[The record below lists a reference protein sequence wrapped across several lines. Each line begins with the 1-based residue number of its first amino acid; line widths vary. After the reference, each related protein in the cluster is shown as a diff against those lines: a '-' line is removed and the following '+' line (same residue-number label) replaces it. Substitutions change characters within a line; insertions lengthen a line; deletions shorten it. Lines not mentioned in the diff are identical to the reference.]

1 MAKKKMDQVVVEWD
15 KGSHRWVVLANKMV
29 IDYALSKRFAIEI
42 AIETADLR
50 TYINLPTSVLIKT
63 KSGRF
68 QTEYTYP
75 RSADPAKSKG

>member
-1 MAKKKMDQVVVEWD
+1 MAKKTLEKLTVEWHKD
-15 KGSHRWVVLANKMV
+15 SGRWVVLAGKMV

-42 AIETADLR
+42 ATETADLR

-63 KSGRF
+63 KNGRF

-75 RSADPAKSKG
+75 RSADPKKSKG